1 MGDALV
7 NEVAWLIIDWGTT
20 NFRAFAMSKDGREIS
35 RIEKHIGLL
44 SIEHGQFSKALEQ
57 ELSEWIAEYHRLP
70 IFMAGMVG
78 SQQGWHDVP
87 YVTTPAKLGDIAKN
101 AFSFDLEWGAKAR
114 IFPGIKHMNAQ
125 NQFDVMR
132 GEEVQLIGA
141 SSLLAKENFHA
152 ILPGTHSKYAKVTDG
167 VIQSFSTY
175 MTGEMYSVLSKY
187 TILGKDLIPGK
198 VEFDSTAFLKG
209 IEESDVESLTN
220 QLFLARTHRLF
231 KQLNQDDVLD
241 YLSGLLIGH
250 EVKSIIGLIHCRK
263 EPINLIGSYQL
274 SKKYEMALNSLG
286 YISQVLDGE
295 ECFIEGMKQLE
306 GELEYEEMDILS

>member
-1 MGDALV
+1 MGDAL

-20 NFRAFAMSKDGREIS
+20 NFRAFAMAQDGREID

-44 SIEHGQFSKALEQ
+44 SIQHGQFSQALEQ
-57 ELSEWIAEYHRLP
+57 VLSGWITDYRKLP

-87 YVTTPAKLGDIAKN
+87 YVTTPAKIGDVANN
-101 AFSFDLEWGAKAR
+101 AFTFDLEWGAKAS
-114 IFPGIKHMNAQ
+114 IYPGVKHKNAQ
-125 NQFDVMR
+125 SQFDVMR

-141 SSLLAKENFHA
+141 RALLATDDFHA
-152 ILPGTHSKYAKVTDG
+152 VLPGTHSKYAHVTNG

-175 MTGEMYSVLSKY
+175 MTGEMYSVLSKH
-187 TILGKDLIPGK
+187 TILGKDLSPAK
-198 VEFDSTAFLKG
+198 AEFDSVAFLKG
-209 IEESDVESLTN
+209 VEESSVESLTN

-231 KQLNQDDVLD
+231 KQLNSDDVLD

-250 EVKSIIGLIHCRK
+250 EVKSIIGLINCRK
-263 EPINLIGSYQL
+263 EPLNLIGSYQL

-286 YISQVLDGE
+286 FISQVLDGE

-306 GELEYEEMDILS
+306 RELEHEEMDILS